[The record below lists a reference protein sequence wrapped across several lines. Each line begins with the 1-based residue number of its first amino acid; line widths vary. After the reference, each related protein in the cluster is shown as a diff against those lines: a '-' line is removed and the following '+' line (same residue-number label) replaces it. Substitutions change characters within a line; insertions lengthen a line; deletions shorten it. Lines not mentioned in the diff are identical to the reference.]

1 MTIVTH
7 TQIFATICKKIY
19 TAICVTQENDMK
31 KQKALYEDAIKYSFY
46 FETDLHPEMVR
57 WRYKDEA
64 VHAAF
69 CHRTYKPKLSDLVI
83 ETKLPKDLKLQ
94 IRREL
99 LESMQEE
106 ES

>member
-1 MTIVTH
+1 
-7 TQIFATICKKIY
+7 
-19 TAICVTQENDMK
+19 MK
-31 KQKALYEDAIKYSFY
+31 KQKAPYEDAIKYSFY

-64 VHAAF
+64 VHAAY

-99 LESMQEE
+99 LVSMQEE
-106 ES
+106 EL